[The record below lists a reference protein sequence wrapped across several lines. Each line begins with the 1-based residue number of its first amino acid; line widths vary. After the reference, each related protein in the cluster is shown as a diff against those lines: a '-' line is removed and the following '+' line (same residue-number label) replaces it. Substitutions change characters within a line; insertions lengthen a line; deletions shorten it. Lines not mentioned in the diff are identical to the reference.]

1 MTVALRFENVG
12 KEYAGRSG
20 YRTLRSDLSALWS
33 RERASAD
40 RVVALRNLNLEL
52 GVGESVGL
60 VGRNGSGKT
69 TALRLA
75 SRILYPTSGRVGT
88 RGRVAGMMEVGT
100 GLHPELTGL
109 ENIELFGRIMGLGK
123 RGIAERR
130 DAIVEFSEL
139 GDFVHQP
146 VKHYSTGMLL
156 RLGFSVAV
164 HMDPDIVLVDEALS
178 VGDQRFQLR
187 CVEKLSEMKRSGAT
201 ILLVSHDLGAVESV
215 CPRTV
220 VLRDGSI
227 VDDGPTDDVLVRY
240 VSEANREFVASAPR
254 SVPTP
259 GELTVDASLVDDEGE
274 KTTTVNAGGR
284 VTVRLNYQ
292 SPKELSGY
300 FTLGIVHPRQGCLI
314 QAKMQDT
321 EAEPVH
327 LDHRGA
333 IECRFPNLPLVPG
346 LYELWGE
353 FTGEARYGAILE
365 WQRLRRFEVV
375 RRGEDWPVRAIGGP
389 PVVVN
394 HQWVNGRELE
404 SVPGAKSAN

>member
-1 MTVALRFENVG
+1 MSVALRFENVV

-20 YRTLRSDLSALWS
+20 YRTLRSDLSALWRRRRS
-33 RERASAD
+33 ED
-40 RVVALRNLNLEL
+40 RVIALRNLNLEL
-52 GVGESVGL
+52 EVGESVGL
-60 VGRNGSGKT
+60 VGPNGSGKT

-88 RGRVAGMMEVGT
+88 HGRVAGMMEVGT

-139 GDFVHQP
+139 GDFVNRP
-146 VKHYSTGMLL
+146 VKQYSSGMLL

-187 CVEKLSEMKRSGAT
+187 CVEKLSDLKRSGTT
-201 ILLVSHDLGAVESV
+201 ILLVSHDLAAVESV

-240 VSEANREFVASAPR
+240 VTEANREFVAAASTSSDKEQVLR
-254 SVPTP
+254 V
-259 GELTVDASLVDDEGE
+259 EASLIDAAGQER
-274 KTTTVNAGGR
+274 TTVSAEGN
-284 VTVRLNYQ
+284 VTIRLHYR
-292 SPKELSGY
+292 SASEYMGY
-300 FTLGIVHPRQGCLI
+300 FTLGIVHPRQGVLI
-314 QAKMQDT
+314 QAAMQAG
-321 EAEPVH
+321 EQGPVQ
-327 LDHRGA
+327 LGLRGTV
-333 IECRFPNLPLVPG
+333 ECRFENLPLVPG
-346 LYELWGE
+346 VYELWIA
-353 FTGEARYGAILE
+353 FTRGAGYGALLE

-375 RRGEDWPVRAIGGP
+375 RPGEDWPVGAIGGP
-389 PVVVN
+389 PIIVG
-394 HQWVNGRELE
+394 HEWVD
-404 SVPGAKSAN
+404 GASP

>member
-1 MTVALRFENVG
+1 MSVALRFENVV

-20 YRTLRSDLSALWS
+20 YRTLRSDLSALWRRRRS
-33 RERASAD
+33 ED
-40 RVVALRNLNLEL
+40 RVVALQNLNLEL
-52 GVGESVGL
+52 EVGESVGL

-187 CVEKLSEMKRSGAT
+187 CVEKLSDLKRSGAT
-201 ILLVSHDLGAVESV
+201 ILLVSHDLAAVESV

-220 VLRDGSI
+220 VLRDGTI
-227 VDDGPTDDVLVRY
+227 VDDGATDDVLARY
-240 VSEANREFVASAPR
+240 VSEANREFIAAATS
-254 SVPTP
+254 SVPQSD
-259 GELTVDASLVDDEGE
+259 GLTVDVSLVDGDGRE
-274 KTTTVNAGGR
+274 TTTIDARNP
-284 VTVRLNYQ
+284 VTVRLAYR
-292 SPKELSGY
+292 SPREHTGY
-300 FTLGIVHPRQGCLI
+300 FKLGVVHPRLGCVIEVAMQNTEPAPARLGRQG
-314 QAKMQDT
+314 T
-321 EAEPVH
+321 V
-327 LDHRGA
+327 
-333 IECRFPNLPLVPG
+333 ECRFPSLPLVPG
-346 LYELWGE
+346 LYELWGSIS
-353 FTGEARYGAILE
+353 GEAAYGAILE
-365 WQRLRRFEVV
+365 WRRLHRFEVA
-375 RRGEDWPVRAIGGP
+375 RPGEDWPIRSIGGP
-389 PVVVN
+389 PVLVN
-394 HQWVNGRELE
+394 HEWVTASTHELLAR
-404 SVPGAKSAN
+404 AKPD